1 MSPLAIW
8 VVNSSLPHLTR
19 IVPKGNITC
28 GGLVDGMSLCQL
40 ETGRMPVDKMKGDFT
55 KKVKL
60 TYLFLPMIF
69 IIHAPNQEVKRKVLF
84 CCDYGKLS
92 SHHENIIC

>member
-8 VVNSSLPHLTR
+8 VVNLSLPHLTR

-28 GGLVDGMSLCQL
+28 GGLVDEMSLCQL
-40 ETGRMPVDKMKGDFT
+40 KTGQMLVDKMKGNFM

-60 TYLFLPMIF
+60 RYLFLAMIF

-84 CCDYGKLS
+84 CRDYGKLS
-92 SHHENIIC
+92 SHHENITC